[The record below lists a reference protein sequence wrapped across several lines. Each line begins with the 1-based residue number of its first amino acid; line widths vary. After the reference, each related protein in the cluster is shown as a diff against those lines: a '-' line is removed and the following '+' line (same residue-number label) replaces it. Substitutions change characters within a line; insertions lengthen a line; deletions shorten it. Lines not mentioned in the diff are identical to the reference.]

1 MVPCH
6 QRGGMPKSE
15 AYVAPDVYDPPNHS
29 EGIKANGAETTSS
42 LPAELPSAR
51 KRPMNGLQGAGACG
65 IASLWALAS
74 IANCGL

>member
-15 AYVAPDVYDPPNHS
+15 PYVAPDVYDPSNHS

-42 LPAELPSAR
+42 LSIELPLAR
-51 KRPMNGLQGAGACG
+51 KGPMNGVATTTPQ
-65 IASLWALAS
+65 
-74 IANCGL
+74 ANVVHGGPDPAAV